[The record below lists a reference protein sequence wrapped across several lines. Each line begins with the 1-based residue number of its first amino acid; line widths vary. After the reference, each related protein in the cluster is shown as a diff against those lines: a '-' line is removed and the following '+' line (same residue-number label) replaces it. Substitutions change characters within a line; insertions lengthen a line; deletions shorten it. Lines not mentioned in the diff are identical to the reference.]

1 MKNNKDTLSQLTN
14 GILTESMDIGTK
26 EYEDFKLLIRSKVS
40 EASKDERIKIA
51 LLGLRFHME
60 DYLKSKSKTIEVG
73 NFIKQFVQLI
83 EVKQVEFAKYLS
95 IRPSNLSKILN
106 GERRLTIELALILE
120 KLSNIDA
127 RLWLRIQNKNEIKR
141 IQKSSSKRINKYRL
155 KELIN

>member
-26 EYEDFKLLIRSKVS
+26 QYEDFKLLIRSKVS

-141 IQKSSSKRINKYRL
+141 IQKSSSKSINKYRL